1 MVSAMNQVRL
11 FTIGFTQRSAK
22 DFFTT
27 LKQHDVQKII
37 DVRLNNTS
45 QMAGFTKRRDLCYF
59 LENLC
64 DCKYVH
70 RITWAPTQD
79 LLDDYRNKTINWG
92 DYKSRFLDILY
103 KRQIENETNVDDL
116 NLSCLLCSE
125 YDANACH
132 RRLVAEYLQARFP
145 NVKIVNL

>member
-1 MVSAMNQVRL
+1 MDQVKL

-27 LKQHDVQKII
+27 IKQNDVRKII

-45 QMAGFTKRRDLCYF
+45 QMAGFTKRSDLGYF

-64 DCKYVH
+64 GCKYVH

-79 LLDDYRNKTINWG
+79 ILDAYRGKAITWNKYKTI
-92 DYKSRFLDILY
+92 FLDILY
-103 KRQIENETNVDDL
+103 KRQIETETNVDDL
-116 NLSCLLCSE
+116 NYSCLLCSE

-132 RRLVAEYLQARFP
+132 RRLVAEYLQTKFS
-145 NVKIVNL
+145 NFKIVNL